1 MKNQEKYSYQT
12 ACNVN
17 FKTIIMKKLL
27 FLITIFTLTTTFA
40 QTEAEDKDAILTV
53 MKMQEKAWSNNDLE
67 GFMQGYWKSD
77 SLKFYGSNGLTK
89 GWQQT
94 LDNYKK
100 GYPTKEHS
108 GTLSFKINDI
118 SKISDDSYWVMGE
131 YFLKRNVGDAN
142 GVFMIIF
149 KKINGEWKIVADTSC

>member
-1 MKNQEKYSYQT
+1 
-12 ACNVN
+12 
-17 FKTIIMKKLL
+17 MKKIL
-27 FLITIFTLTTTFA
+27 FLITLFTLTTTFA
-40 QTEAEDKDAILTV
+40 QTEAQDKAAILKV
-53 MKMQEKAWSNNDLE
+53 MKTQEKTWSNHDLE

-94 LDNYKK
+94 MDNYKK

-108 GTLSFKINDI
+108 GTLNFTIKDI
-118 SKISDDSYWVMGE
+118 SKISDESYWVMGE
-131 YFLKRNVGDAN
+131 YHLKRKVGDAN